1 MMVTWLVRKYINFK
15 NRYNNIGENTQLNI
29 SSNIDRK
36 SKVGSYCYIGKNSHI
51 TKAKIGNYCSIA
63 NNVAIGQGEN
73 DIKLNSTSSLFYENT
88 YEELTKENCIIEH
101 DVWIGTGAVVLRGV
115 VIGTG
120 AVIGAN
126 AVVTK
131 DIPPYAIAVGCPAK
145 VIKYRFEEDRIRN
158 LLASNWW
165 DFELTQVK
173 ELFRKMS

>member
-1 MMVTWLVRKYINFK
+1 M
-15 NRYNNIGENTQLNI
+15 
-29 SSNIDRK
+29 
-36 SKVGSYCYIGKNSHI
+36 
-51 TKAKIGNYCSIA
+51 
-63 NNVAIGQGEN
+63 AIGQGEH

-165 DFELTQVK
+165 DLELTQVK